1 MPERINVQKENL
13 IKVEEK
19 NHPVI
24 KEESKPINGN
34 DSKLLNLKVLPLL
47 AQPTRHKQD
56 TVNQSVV
63 YIKGKLVTPS
73 SFVGFANLP
82 KQIYRKSLKKG
93 FEFSLMVVGESGLGK
108 TTLINSLFLT
118 DIYTNKEDVS
128 IKVKR
133 TVEVNSHRVKLE
145 EGGVRLSLNIIDT
158 PGNLYNKCLKRTKQA
173 GAELGQAQP

>member
-1 MPERINVQKENL
+1 M
-13 IKVEEK
+13 KVEEK
-19 NHPVI
+19 NHPVN
-24 KEESKPINGN
+24 KEESKPKNESSHGK
-34 DSKLLNLKVLPLL
+34 DSKLLNLKVLPPSV
-47 AQPTRHKQD
+47 QPKRHKQD
-56 TVNQSVV
+56 TLNQSVV
-63 YIKGKLVTPS
+63 YIKGKQVTPS

-108 TTLINSLFLT
+108 STLINSMFLT
-118 DIYTNKEDVS
+118 DIYTSKEDVS

-158 PGNLYNKCLKRTKQA
+158 PGNLHNKM
-173 GAELGQAQP
+173 P